1 MFQQIRYRLLL
12 SYLVVLTIVLGT
24 FAIAVRIVFARS
36 LSEELDDRLA
46 ILAKA
51 SAGELD
57 LEDGQL
63 SVDGKDLLIQSNQGV
78 EWFDSQ
84 GKSIERRGN
93 KTLALAFDR
102 KHSLQVQKIPDRAHG
117 ITLPVIAEEDED
129 KSGEVIGYVRASESF
144 EQIDRTLQRLDWGLG
159 GGIVLGLAMSGFGG
173 IWLTRQAMQP
183 IEKSFQ
189 KLQQFT
195 ADASHELRSPLMAI
209 KANAAVALKY
219 SEGIRNSD
227 REKFQAIASAT
238 TQMTALTEDLLM
250 LARTDRTLQQNCSF
264 LDLRMI
270 LEQLIQLY
278 KPYAETKQIEL
289 KIQITDPLYI
299 YGDSVQISRLF
310 TNLLDNALRYT
321 PEGGQVNVF
330 GNCEGRSIVVSIQD
344 TGIGIASDQLDRI
357 FDRFWRAD
365 RSRSYTDKG
374 FGLGLAIA
382 QNIANDRG
390 GSISVTS
397 ELGSGSCF
405 TVRLPV
411 NS

>member
-1 MFQQIRYRLLL
+1 MFQKIRYRLLL

-24 FAIAVRIVFARS
+24 FAIAVRIAFARS
-36 LSEELDDRLA
+36 LSQELDDRLA

-57 LEDGQL
+57 LENGQL

-84 GKSIERRGN
+84 GNSIELRGN
-93 KTLALAFDR
+93 KTVTLPFDP
-102 KHSLQVQKIPDRAHG
+102 KHTLQVQKVPYSARG
-117 ITLPVIAEEDED
+117 ITLPIIAEEDEE
-129 KSGEVIGYVRASESF
+129 KSGELIGYVRASESF
-144 EQIDRTLQRLDWGLG
+144 EEIDRTLRRLDWGLG
-159 GGIVLGLAMSGFGG
+159 GGIFLASIASGFGG
-173 IWLTRQAMQP
+173 ILLIRQAMQP

-189 KLQQFT
+189 RLQQFT

-219 SEGIRNSD
+219 PEGIRDSD
-227 REKFQAIASAT
+227 LEKFQAIASAT
-238 TQMTALTEDLLM
+238 TQMTVLTEDLLM
-250 LARTDRTLQQNCSF
+250 LARTDRTLQANCSF
-264 LDLRMI
+264 LDLQMI

-310 TNLLDNALRYT
+310 TNLIDNALRYT
-321 PEGGQVNVF
+321 PERGKVDIF
-330 GNCEGRSIVVSIQD
+330 GNCEGRTIVVSIQD
-344 TGIGIASDQLDRI
+344 TGIGIAPDQIDRI
-357 FDRFWRAD
+357 FDRFWRAE
-365 RSRSYTDKG
+365 RSRSYTDRG

-382 QNIANDRG
+382 QNIAFDRG

-397 ELGSGSCF
+397 ELGLGSCF